1 MNRKAIS
8 TVATLA
14 FAVCGIGYAATRTV
28 IIDTALLPT
37 IAPGSVCLRPGNLG
51 SHACEPIAA
60 LVDEAPR
67 LARTNDDTLR
77 ASDIIEL
84 CAAHGIRDAVCGEAA
99 ALELH
104 YHPKDPCWTHN
115 KC

>member
-1 MNRKAIS
+1 
-8 TVATLA
+8 
-14 FAVCGIGYAATRTV
+14 
-28 IIDTALLPT
+28 
-37 IAPGSVCLRPGNLG
+37 LG

>member
-1 MNRKAIS
+1 MNARTFV
-8 TVATLA
+8 TVAVLA
-14 FAVCGIGYAATRTV
+14 SAAGGIGYAATRAV
-28 IIDTALLPT
+28 VIDTALLPT
-37 IAPGSVCLRPGNLG
+37 LAPGSVCLRPGNLG

-60 LVDEAPR
+60 LVKEAPT

-77 ASDIIEL
+77 ASDVIEL
-84 CAAHGIRDAVCGEAA
+84 CGAHDIHDVVCGEAA

-104 YHPKDPCWTHN
+104 YHPRDPCWTQN